1 MKGAEPNMVVMVL
14 YSKFLLTPEEKGKV
28 MQNPQNAG
36 WQLDV
41 LFGFLERLVSAD
53 PSVFHK
59 LVQMLLNEPSLEEVG
74 KKIQG

>member
-1 MKGAEPNMVVMVL
+1 MEGAEPNTVVMVL

-28 MQNPQNAG
+28 MQNPQDAG

-41 LFGFLERLVSAD
+41 VFGFLERLVSAD

-59 LVQMLLNEPSLEEVG
+59 LVQMLLNEPALEEVG

>member
-1 MKGAEPNMVVMVL
+1 MEGAEPNTVVMVL

-28 MQNPQNAG
+28 MQNAQDAG

-41 LFGFLERLVSAD
+41 FFGFLERLVSAD

-59 LVQMLLNEPSLEEVG
+59 LVQMLLNEPALEEVG